1 MRNTSRSL
9 VMMLMLGVAAASGC
23 ATSERGLTARDY
35 WPSGARWKQAAK
47 NAVKSPG
54 TWIPL
59 IGVGVVSIDHWDQHI
74 SEWAVENTPVFGS
87 TENASDASDY
97 LRTSTTVAMVG
108 TALAVPNADGPWER
122 KPERLILE
130 VGAVQLN
137 NIATSILKSVTD
149 RERPDGADD
158 QSFPSGHASQAS
170 VHATLACRNVDQ
182 IPGLSKG
189 WRTTFKTSFRVLAAG
204 TAWAR
209 VEAGK
214 HYPSDVLFGSALGN
228 FVAVFVYDAFLPADT
243 TTRVDLT
250 LSRKEVSFTLAFSF

>member
-1 MRNTSRSL
+1 M
-9 VMMLMLGVAAASGC
+9 VLMLGVAIASGC

-35 WPSGARWKQAAK
+35 WPSGRRFKQAAK

-59 IGVGVVSIDHWDQHI
+59 IGVGVVSIDDWDQHI

-87 TENASDASDY
+87 TGNASDASGY
-97 LRTSTTVAMVG
+97 LKSATSVAMVG

-122 KPERLILE
+122 KPERLLLE
-130 VGAVQLN
+130 VGAVQLSN
-137 NIATSILKSVTD
+137 LATSVLKSVTD
-149 RERPDGADD
+149 RERPDGEDD
-158 QSFPSGHASQAS
+158 RSFPSGHASQSSAR
-170 VHATLACRNVDQ
+170 ATLACRNVDQ
-182 IPGLSKG
+182 IPSLSKG
-189 WRTTFKTSFRVLAAG
+189 WRTTLKTSFRVIAAG

-228 FVAVFVYDAFLPADT
+228 FVAVFVYDAFVPADT

-250 LSRKEVSFTLAFSF
+250 LSREEISFSVAFSF